1 MKKQLLILAIIATLL
16 LTVSCTSKELKDG
29 TFVGEI
35 KGEGSSKTVVEL
47 VIKDKKIVACVLES
61 YDKEGNI
68 KGRDYGANSGKANY
82 ALAQKAVQG
91 MQKYPEMLLKT
102 QNVDDVEA
110 VSGATISYKQF
121 KAAVK
126 EAIKNAQK

>member
-1 MKKQLLILAIIATLL
+1 MKKQLLILAIIATLI
-16 LTVSCTSKELKDG
+16 LTVSCTSKELNDG
-29 TFVGEI
+29 TFVGEV

-68 KGRDYGANSGKANY
+68 KGRDYGANSGDANY

-102 QNVDDVEA
+102 QNIDDIEA

>member
-1 MKKQLLILAIIATLL
+1 MKKQLLIFAIITTLI
-16 LTVSCTSKELKDG
+16 LTMSCTSKELKDG
-29 TFVGEI
+29 TFVGEV

-61 YDKEGNI
+61 YDKEGKI
-68 KGRDYGANSGKANY
+68 KGRDYGSDSGEANY

-91 MQKYPEMLLKT
+91 MQKYPEMLIKT
-102 QNVDDVEA
+102 QNVDDIEA

-121 KAAVK
+121 KEAAK
-126 EAIKNAQK
+126 EAIKHAKK